1 MAKDEGLEGKLK
13 EGKDSPKANE
23 PIGVNYGTYTLAKP
37 ENYKSFAK
45 ALASKGLGVGLVGRI
60 FGNYEVIADTKDQY
74 AVKVHTGKW
83 SWYNRY
89 NEAYEI
95 NINKKTG
102 EVSVKG
108 AYAIKAPEAVLKADQ
123 QKFKIALVKLEDYLK
138 KAEAP
143 QQQQTST
150 NTPAPATPATPTA
163 PAPQGTPAAVES
175 IESYLQKI
183 PQEDREEFGEFYNS
197 IKAQAAK
204 LVEYAKNPEK
214 LKAAVTE
221 VMDYLNPDNLYK
233 KQYLPAKQQAAQ
245 QNRTPA
251 NAAGA

>member
-45 ALASKGLGVGLVGRI
+45 ALASKGLDVGFRGRL

-74 AVKVHTGKW
+74 AVKVHTGEW

-89 NEAYEI
+89 NEVYEI

-123 QKFKIALVKLEDYLK
+123 QRFKVALVKLEDYFK

-143 QQQQTST
+143 QQQQTPT
-150 NTPAPATPATPTA
+150 NTPAPATPITPTA
-163 PAPQGTPAAVES
+163 PAPQGTPAAVEN

-183 PQEDREEFGEFYNS
+183 PQEQRAEFGEFYNA
-197 IKAQAAK
+197 IKAQAAEFAEF
-204 LVEYAKNPEK
+204 VKNPEK
-214 LKAAVTE
+214 FKAHAAKI
-221 VMDYLNPDNLYK
+221 MDYLKNPDKLYK
-233 KQYLPAKQQAAQ
+233 TEYLPRRGTTA
-245 QNRTPA
+245 
-251 NAAGA
+251 